1 MKFFIPLVL
10 LTLLFGYGPADAQMT
25 VAIGDFEN
33 NTGTFY
39 LDAWKKSIP
48 DYLKSAL
55 SKSSQLIVLERTQL
69 EAVLAEQALS
79 MTGLVDSSTAQK
91 VGELIGAAYV
101 ISGTISQSGEWIRI
115 DANIIRTETGQVR
128 SEKVQAK
135 GDAYLSEMISLL
147 AQNID
152 HILTG
157 EQTYQGKIVI
167 KKYPTGYFLLASAGL
182 AVGSYFS
189 NQAYQNKLDEYHW
202 TTDLD
207 KFDETYDAA
216 NRLKGL
222 RTVMVSLTAAA
233 LVGTLYCWIS
243 NLSPDEIVAEDT
255 AIIPVLQ
262 FDLNRGYHA
271 TVTVYF

>member
-1 MKFFIPLVL
+1 MRLFSPALVL
-10 LTLLFGYGPADAQMT
+10 FFLFSYQSADAQMT
-25 VAIGDFEN
+25 IAIGDFEN
-33 NTGTFY
+33 NTDYFY

-48 DYLKSAL
+48 DYLKSAM
-55 SKSSQLIVLERTQL
+55 SKSSQLIVLERTRL
-69 EAVLAEQALS
+69 ESVLAEQALS

-91 VGELIGAAYV
+91 VGELLGAAYV

-115 DANIIRTETGQVR
+115 DANIIRTETGQLR

-135 GDAYLSEMISLL
+135 GDAYLSEMIGLL

-152 HILTG
+152 HVLTG
-157 EQTYQGKIVI
+157 EQAYREKIVI
-167 KKYPTGYFLLASAGL
+167 KKYPTGYFLIASAGL
-182 AVGSYFS
+182 AVGSYFA
-189 NQAYQNKLDEYHW
+189 NHAYHNKLDEYHQ

-233 LVGTLYCWIS
+233 LVGTLYCWI
-243 NLSPDEIVAEDT
+243 NNMSPDEIVAEDL
-255 AIIPVLQ
+255 AFIPVLK
-262 FDLNRGYHA
+262 FDLNKGYHA
-271 TVTVYF
+271 AFTVYF